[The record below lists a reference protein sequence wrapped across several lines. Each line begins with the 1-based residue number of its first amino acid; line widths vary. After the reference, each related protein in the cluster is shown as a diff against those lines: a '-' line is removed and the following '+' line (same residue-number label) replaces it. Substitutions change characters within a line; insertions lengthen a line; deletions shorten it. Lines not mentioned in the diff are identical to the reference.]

1 MNWADMKQEIDRFSV
16 RIEELRNS
24 LGEVILA
31 WIDKKVDKINEDVA
45 FIDATV
51 DGLQIVLD
59 HKIKEDQLEIEFIYT
74 KIYIK

>member
-1 MNWADMKQEIDRFSV
+1 MKQEIARFSG
-16 RIEELRNS
+16 RLEELRNS

-31 WIDKKVDKINEDVA
+31 WIDKKVDKVNEDVE

-74 KIYIK
+74 KIYT

>member
-1 MNWADMKQEIDRFSV
+1 MKQGIARFSG
-16 RIEELRNS
+16 RLEELRNS

-31 WIDKKVDKINEDVA
+31 WIDKKVDKINEDVE

-74 KIYIK
+74 KIYT

>member
-1 MNWADMKQEIDRFSV
+1 MKQEIARFSG
-16 RIEELRNS
+16 RLEELRNS

-31 WIDKKVDKINEDVA
+31 WIDKKVDKINEDVE

-59 HKIKEDQLEIEFIYT
+59 YKIKEDQLEIEFIYT
-74 KIYIK
+74 KIYT

>member
-1 MNWADMKQEIDRFSV
+1 MKQEIARFSG
-16 RIEELRNS
+16 RLEELRNS

-31 WIDKKVDKINEDVA
+31 WIDKKVDKINEDVE

-59 HKIKEDQLEIEFIYT
+59 HKTKEDQLEIEFIYI
-74 KIYIK
+74 KIYT

>member
-1 MNWADMKQEIDRFSV
+1 MKQEIARFSG
-16 RIEELRNS
+16 RLEELRNS

-31 WIDKKVDKINEDVA
+31 WIDKRVDKINEDVE

-59 HKIKEDQLEIEFIYT
+59 SKIKEDQLEIEFIYI
-74 KIYIK
+74 KI

>member
-1 MNWADMKQEIDRFSV
+1 MKQEIARFSG
-16 RIEELRNS
+16 RLEELRSS
-24 LGEVILA
+24 LGEVTLA
-31 WIDKKVDKINEDVA
+31 WIDKKVDKINEDVE

>member
-1 MNWADMKQEIDRFSV
+1 MKQEIARFSG
-16 RIEELRNS
+16 RLEELRNS

-31 WIDKKVDKINEDVA
+31 WIDKRVDKINEDVE

>member
-1 MNWADMKQEIDRFSV
+1 MKQEIARFSG
-16 RIEELRNS
+16 RLEELRNS

-31 WIDKKVDKINEDVA
+31 WIDKKVDKVNEDVE

-59 HKIKEDQLEIEFIYT
+59 HKTKEDQLESEFIYT
-74 KIYIK
+74 KIYT

>member
-1 MNWADMKQEIDRFSV
+1 MYRADMKQEIARFSG
-16 RIEELRNS
+16 RLEELRNS

-31 WIDKKVDKINEDVA
+31 WIDKKVDKINEDVE

-59 HKIKEDQLEIEFIYT
+59 YKIKEDQLEIEFIYT
-74 KIYIK
+74 KIYT

>member
-1 MNWADMKQEIDRFSV
+1 MKQEIARFLDRL
-16 RIEELRNS
+16 EELRNS

-45 FIDATV
+45 YIDATV

>member
-1 MNWADMKQEIDRFSV
+1 MNWADMKQEIARFSG
-16 RIEELRNS
+16 RLEELRNS

-31 WIDKKVDKINEDVA
+31 WIDKKVDKINEDVE

-74 KIYIK
+74 KIYT

>member
-1 MNWADMKQEIDRFSV
+1 MNWADMKQEIARFSG
-16 RIEELRNS
+16 RLEELRNS

-31 WIDKKVDKINEDVA
+31 WIDKKVDKINEDVE

-74 KIYIK
+74 KTYT